1 MCTGGAVQK
10 LAADYPLQREKGD
23 KVNRETVHVFQDPEG
38 ILAPPQGHH
47 ITRRKVMKEW
57 AKDAE
62 AKEKAM
68 AEARKE
74 LERRAEIRNVRSCKF
89 PAACVSGTVTC
100 TTGKAFLGDVTSSL
114 ISRTCINF

>member
-1 MCTGGAVQK
+1 MYKSWLQITPQK
-10 LAADYPLQREKGD
+10 ERLRRSEDDNINCEP
-23 KVNRETVHVFQDPEG
+23 VHVFQDPEG

-74 LERRAEIRNVRSCKF
+74 LERRAEIRNVRSCKLS
-89 PAACVSGTVTC
+89 AALSQE
-100 TTGKAFLGDVTSSL
+100 L
-114 ISRTCINF
+114 

>member
-1 MCTGGAVQK
+1 VYKSFCTGGAVQK
-10 LAADYPLQREKGD
+10 LAADYPLERDD
-23 KVNRETVHVFQDPEG
+23 KINCETVHVFQDPEG

-74 LERRAEIRNVRSCKF
+74 LERRAEIRNVRSCKLS
-89 PAACVSGTVTC
+89 AACVSGIVTS
-100 TTGKAFLGDVTSSL
+100 TTGEAFLDDVTSSL
-114 ISRTCINF
+114 I